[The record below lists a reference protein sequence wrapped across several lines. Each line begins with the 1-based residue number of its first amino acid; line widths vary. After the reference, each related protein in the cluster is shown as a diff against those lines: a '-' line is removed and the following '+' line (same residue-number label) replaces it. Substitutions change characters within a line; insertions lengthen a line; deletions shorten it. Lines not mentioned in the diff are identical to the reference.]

1 MKVILSVEPIRFP
14 LTGIGRYAYELA
26 RNLAALPQVEALRYF
41 AGSDFVPSLP
51 EAGGA
56 QAPAEAEPLARRVK
70 RRLAQVPLL
79 VDLYRHGTQTLR
91 KRALAGTQD
100 WVFHGPNF
108 YLPPVAGPAVVTIH
122 DLSVF
127 TMPECHPPERVSYMR
142 KEVALSLKR
151 ASMLITPTDYIRHE
165 VARYFGWPL
174 DRVRAAQ
181 LASSG
186 AFAPRPPE
194 ALAPL
199 LERYGLAAGG
209 YTLYAGTIE
218 PRKNLVRLIDAYSR
232 LPATLRARFPLVL
245 AGYKGWN
252 NDAIMAA
259 LAKAERQ
266 GWARYLGY
274 VPDADLP
281 ALFSGARLFAFPSL
295 YEGFGL
301 PVVEAMSSGV
311 PVVCST
317 SSALPE
323 VGGQAAAACAPED
336 VEGLTELLR
345 RGLEDAAWREQA
357 VAAGFGQAA
366 KFSWR
371 RCAEETAAIYRQALD
386 GGRP

>member
-1 MKVILSVEPIRFP
+1 
-14 LTGIGRYAYELA
+14 
-26 RNLAALPQVEALRYF
+26 
-41 AGSDFVPSLP
+41 
-51 EAGGA
+51 
-56 QAPAEAEPLARRVK
+56 
-70 RRLAQVPLL
+70 
-79 VDLYRHGTQTLR
+79 
-91 KRALAGTQD
+91 
-100 WVFHGPNF
+100 
-108 YLPPVAGPAVVTIH
+108 
-122 DLSVF
+122 
-127 TMPECHPPERVSYMR
+127 MPECHPPERVSYMR

-151 ASMLITPTDYIRHE
+151 ASMLITDAEYTRHE

-174 DRVRAAQ
+174 THVRAAQ

-186 AFAPRPPE
+186 TFAPRPPE
-194 ALAPL
+194 VLAPV
-199 LERYGLAAGG
+199 LERYGLAACG

-232 LPATLRARFPLVL
+232 LPAALRARFPLVL

-274 VPDADLP
+274 VPEADLP
-281 ALFSGARLFAFPSL
+281 VLFAGARIFAFPSL

-301 PVVEAMSSGV
+301 PVLEAMSSGV
-311 PVVCST
+311 PVICST
-317 SSALPE
+317 SSTLPE
-323 VGGQAAAACAPED
+323 VGGAAAASCAPED
-336 VEGLTELLR
+336 VEGLSALLH

-357 VAAGFGQAA
+357 IDAGFGQAA